1 MKDKIIKWLPL
12 KVRKDPL
19 PFALLLVWIGFLIY
33 IDEDYIAITIF
44 LGFGA
49 FLIGVVIPLSIV
61 IQNFKNKKFNKRF
74 KKKILKEW
82 F

>member
-33 IDEDYIAITIF
+33 IDEDYIAITIY
-44 LGFGA
+44 LAFGA
-49 FLIGVVIPLSIV
+49 FLIGVVIPLTIV

>member
-33 IDEDYIAITIF
+33 FDEDYIAITIF
-44 LGFGA
+44 LAFGA
-49 FLIGVVIPLSIV
+49 FLIGVVIPLTIV